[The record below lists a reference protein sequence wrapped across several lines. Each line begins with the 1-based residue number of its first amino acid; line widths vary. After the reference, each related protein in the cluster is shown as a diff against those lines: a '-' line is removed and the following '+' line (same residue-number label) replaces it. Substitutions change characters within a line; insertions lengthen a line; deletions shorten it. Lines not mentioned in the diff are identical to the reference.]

1 MRFLIGAAA
10 LSLSHQATAQDVA
23 QDVDSIPPLPKE
35 AIAQKAIAQKEVAPQ
50 IAALQPTNVP
60 TNVRPATTQAPRGG
74 PPEGA
79 SSDFVLIGIGAGIST
94 DYSGADTYN
103 FLPTPL
109 VIGRYKGYDFVT
121 RGPGLMVDLV
131 RDKRGQKVSYILGPI
146 GRVRFDR
153 NNANNIDDPQVAAL
167 EELDI
172 AVELGVTAGVKVSK
186 IFSDFDDITFMVDT
200 VFDVAGAHG
209 GTIITPAIS
218 YSTPLSE
225 GIVVRLTGSA
235 NYASN
240 DFIDTYSSINAA
252 NSLASGLAQFDG
264 DGGIRDI
271 GASLLLAIDLD
282 GDVRNGGWGIFGL
295 GSYSRLVGDS
305 ADSPIVTQTG
315 SPNQFFGSI
324 GIGYSF

>member
-1 MRFLIGAAA
+1 MRFLIGAVA
-10 LSLSHQATAQDVA
+10 LSFSHHAMAQEVNILPPTPNEAPPQKTLIPQTA
-23 QDVDSIPPLPKE
+23 
-35 AIAQKAIAQKEVAPQ
+35 APQ

-60 TNVRPATTQAPRGG
+60 PVTAPPRGG
-74 PPEGA
+74 PPQGA
-79 SSDFVLIGIGAGIST
+79 SSDFLLLGIGAGFSA
-94 DYSGADTYN
+94 DYSGADTYD

-109 VIGRYKGYDFVT
+109 VIGRYKGYDFAT
-121 RGPGLMVDLV
+121 RGPGVMVDLV
-131 RDKRGQKVSYILGPI
+131 RDKAGKKINYILGPI

-167 EELDI
+167 EELGI
-172 AVELGVTAGVKVSK
+172 AVELGATAGIKVNK
-186 IFSDFDDITFMVDT
+186 IFSAFDDITVMVDT
-200 VFDVAGAHG
+200 VFDVTGVHG
-209 GTIITPAIS
+209 GTIISPAII

-235 NYASN
+235 NYGSD
-240 DFIDTYSSINAA
+240 DFIETYSSINAA
-252 NSLASGLAQFDG
+252 NSLASGLAQFDA

>member
-10 LSLSHQATAQDVA
+10 LSFSHQATAQDV
-23 QDVDSIPPLPKE
+23 DIIPPAPKE
-35 AIAQKAIAQKEVAPQ
+35 AIAPA
-50 IAALQPTNVP
+50 
-60 TNVRPATTQAPRGG
+60 ATTQAPRGG

-94 DYSGADTYN
+94 DYSGADTYD

-109 VIGRYKGYDFVT
+109 VIGRYKGYDFIT

-131 RDKRGQKVSYILGPI
+131 RDKRGQKINYILGPI

-153 NNANNIDDPQVAAL
+153 NDADNIDDPQVAAL

-186 IFSDFDDITFMVDT
+186 IFSDFDDLTFMVDT

-209 GTIITPAIS
+209 GTIITPSIS

-225 GIVVRLTGSA
+225 GVVVRLTGSA
-235 NYASN
+235 NYASD

-282 GDVRNGGWGIFGL
+282 GNVRNGGWGIFGL

-305 ADSPIVTQTG
+305 ANSPIVTQTG